1 MTLKSQ
7 PTYAPTRKVWAAI
20 VAGMVVGA
28 LQSALSMFAPDLDA
42 TQLLQQVDIWVQT
55 GAMVLASYFT
65 RDRA

>member
-1 MTLKSQ
+1 MMLKSQ
-7 PTYAPTRKVWAAI
+7 PTLAPTRKVWAAI

-28 LQSALSMFAPDLDA
+28 LQSAMSIFAPDMDA

-55 GAMVLASYFT
+55 GAMVAASYLT